1 MATLIIAA
9 IIIVIIL
16 GIAIIMKRTQPEPEA
31 EFAFD
36 RQGPL
41 FTAAER
47 SFLGVLERALDGRY
61 RVFGKVRLADLVK
74 PVKGLSNSH
83 RQTSQNKINRKHVDF
98 VICSATDLSIIGVAE
113 LDDKSHEQA
122 ARIARD
128 RFLDQALT
136 TAGIPIIHFQV
147 KSGYG
152 VKEVRAA
159 LQQAFGIA
167 EETTTCLAAE
177 QAQAPLAPEAAGQS
191 LQKPTHKEAS
201 ATLCPK
207 CSSAMVRRQAKQG
220 RHAGTWFL
228 ACSSFPQ
235 CRQVLL
241 IGEEL
246 S

>member
-9 IIIVIIL
+9 IIIVIL
-16 GIAIIMKRTQPEPEA
+16 GIAIIMKLTQSEPEA

-36 RQGPL
+36 CRGPL
-41 FTAAER
+41 FTPAER
-47 SFLGVLERALDGRY
+47 SFLGVLEQALDGRY

-74 PVKGLSNSH
+74 PVKGLSNSQ
-83 RQTSQNKINRKHVDF
+83 RQTSQNKINHKHVDF
-98 VICSATDLSIIGVAE
+98 VICSATDLSVIGVAE
-113 LDDKSHEQA
+113 LDDQSHEQTE
-122 ARIARD
+122 RIARD
-128 RFLDQALT
+128 RFLDKALT
-136 TAGIPIIHFQV
+136 TARIPIIHFQA

-152 VKEVRAA
+152 VKEVRTA

-167 EETTTCLAAE
+167 EETTTTCLAAE
-177 QAQAPLAPEAAGQS
+177 QTKTPEAAGQPF
-191 LQKPTHKEAS
+191 QKPTDKEAS
-201 ATLCPK
+201 ATICPK

-241 IGEEL
+241 IGE
-246 S
+246 